1 MRSEQEVR
9 EMLERYERF
18 NEAAVKQMKSL
29 TQNGEEFDNLAA
41 AFNHNGHLI
50 CALKWVLGEDTI
62 QVKGSTNA

>member
-9 EMLERYERF
+9 DMCSRYERF
-18 NEAAVKQMKSL
+18 NEAALKQMKKAPSVKD
-29 TQNGEEFDNLAA
+29 FDNAAA

-62 QVKGSTNA
+62 QVKEGARG